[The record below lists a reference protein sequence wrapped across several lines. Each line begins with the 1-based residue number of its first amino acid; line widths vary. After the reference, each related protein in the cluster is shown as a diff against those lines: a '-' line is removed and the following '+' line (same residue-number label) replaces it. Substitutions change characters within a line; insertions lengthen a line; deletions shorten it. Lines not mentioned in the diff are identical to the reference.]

1 MTINDDRPSTG
12 EDRGAAL
19 PPAQDIDS
27 AYPLVHRHVPP
38 CPPWWAHPGK
48 LANKAISDVLGWKW
62 RDGDTKG
69 FTAALTGSFELTR
82 VEGHTEATWTPRG
95 YAVQADL
102 GAVTGGQASLAAR
115 ARSAIKDAT
124 QLLDSLRPLRPG
136 ADPEN
141 GEGIRR
147 LVRHDLEE
155 IRKELESAL
164 LRVPRVD
171 QLFLLLLGTPS
182 SAVDA
187 DRVRGHL
194 GQLRDE
200 FGLVGGLVNTIEE
213 ERIQTSFITLVDW
226 VLSLYRGWLDSRD
239 RIDPFAQPETGQ
251 PPFFGPAVVAL
262 SQLLSATAV
271 QVEELVAALSSVS
284 VHRGDRE
291 VLRIPDPEGG
301 SMSLGG
307 LLRWVHDFAC
317 FEGRTLIESA
327 GKDGV
332 DSAFLQVAVRLERLV
347 GNLPRRG
354 DGSTEDAP
362 GNYRATLPA
371 GFFSSRVQRAID
383 ELHDHL
389 QEVVRVAR
397 PIRHGAKLDDPT
409 GPPAITPPPDQTPAP
424 PPGSGQAPAP
434 PPGPAPAPPPDAGSA
449 PATPPTPAPA
459 EQGAASPRT
468 TAKQRTRKPRPEP
481 KPAPR
486 PE

>member
-1 MTINDDRPSTG
+1 MSIND
-12 EDRGAAL
+12 DRGAAL
-19 PPAQDIDS
+19 PPAQDVDS
-27 AYPLVHRHVPP
+27 AYPLVHRHEPP
-38 CPPWWAHPGK
+38 CPPWWDPGK

-62 RDGDTKG
+62 REGDTKG
-69 FTAALTGSFELTR
+69 FTSALTGSFELKR
-82 VEGHTEATWTPRG
+82 VEGHTEARWTPRG

-124 QLLDSLRPLRPG
+124 ELLDSLRPLRPG

-141 GEGIRR
+141 GEGFRS
-147 LVRHDLEE
+147 LVRHGLEE

-164 LRVPRVD
+164 LRVPRID
-171 QLFLLLLGTPS
+171 QLFLLLLGSPS
-182 SAVDA
+182 AAVDA

-194 GQLRDE
+194 GELRDE
-200 FGLVGGLVNTIEE
+200 FGLVGGQVNTIEE
-213 ERIQTSFITLVDW
+213 ERVQTSFITLVDW

-251 PPFFGPAVVAL
+251 APFFGPAVVAL

-271 QVEELVAALSSVS
+271 QVEELVAELSSVRI
-284 VHRGDRE
+284 HRGDRE
-291 VLRIPDPEGG
+291 VLRIPDPDGG
-301 SMSLGG
+301 SMALGG

-332 DSAFLQVAVRLERLV
+332 DSAFLQVAVRLERIV
-347 GNLPRRG
+347 GHLPRRT
-354 DGSTEDAP
+354 DGGTEDVA

-371 GFFSSRVQRAID
+371 GFFSSRVQRAVD

-389 QEVVRVAR
+389 QEIVRVAR
-397 PIRHGAKLDDPT
+397 PIRHGAKPED
-409 GPPAITPPPDQTPAP
+409 
-424 PPGSGQAPAP
+424 
-434 PPGPAPAPPPDAGSA
+434 PPGPPPPDAGAAAA
-449 PATPPTPAPA
+449 PPLGAAPRSGTPGAATGTTPGPAPTSGAAPGAA
-459 EQGAASPRT
+459 EQTVSAAKP
-468 TAKQRTRKPRPEP
+468 RTRKPRPEP

>member
-1 MTINDDRPSTG
+1 MTIND
-12 EDRGAAL
+12 DRGAAL

-27 AYPLVHRHVPP
+27 AYPLVTRHEPA
-38 CPPWWAHPGK
+38 CPPWWAHPGR
-48 LANKAISDVLGWKW
+48 LADKAISDVLGWKW

-69 FTAALTGSFELTR
+69 FVAALTGSFELKR

-95 YAVQADL
+95 YAIQADL

-124 QLLDSLRPLRPG
+124 ALLDSLRPLRPG

-141 GEGIRR
+141 GEGFRS
-147 LVRHDLEE
+147 LVRHGLEE
-155 IRKELESAL
+155 IRKELESPL
-164 LRVPRVD
+164 VRVPRVD
-171 QLFLLLLGTPS
+171 QLFLLLLGNPS

-187 DRVRGHL
+187 DQVRGHL

-226 VLSLYRGWLDSRD
+226 VLSLYRGWLDARS
-239 RIDPFAQPETGQ
+239 RIDPFAHPETGQ
-251 PPFFGPAVVAL
+251 SPFFGPTVVAL
-262 SQLLSATAV
+262 SQLLSAAAV
-271 QVEELVAALSSVS
+271 QTDELVSALRSVS
-284 VHRGDRE
+284 IHRGDRE
-291 VLRIPDPEGG
+291 VLRIPDPDGG

-307 LLRWVHDFAC
+307 LLRWVQDFAC
-317 FEGRTLIESA
+317 FEGGKLIESA

-332 DSAFLQVAVRLERLV
+332 DSAFLQVAERLERIV
-347 GNLPRRG
+347 GNLPKRT
-354 DGSTEDAP
+354 DDQQDVP
-362 GNYRATLPA
+362 GNYRATLPP

-389 QEVVRVAR
+389 QEIVRIAR
-397 PIRHGAKLDDPT
+397 PIRHGAAPADPS
-409 GPPAITPPPDQTPAP
+409 GPPAPPEPTPPPPVPPAP
-424 PPGSGQAPAP
+424 GTAGMAAPVAAP
-434 PPGPAPAPPPDAGSA
+434 SDPA
-449 PATPPTPAPA
+449 
-459 EQGAASPRT
+459 
-468 TAKQRTRKPRPEP
+468 AKRRSTRKRPEP

>member
-1 MTINDDRPSTG
+1 MTINDDRQRNAE

-19 PPAQDIDS
+19 PQAQDIDS
-27 AYPLVHRHVPP
+27 AYPLVTRHEPP

-48 LANKAISDVLGWKW
+48 VANKAISDVLGWKW
-62 RDGDTKG
+62 RNGDTKA
-69 FTAALTGSFELTR
+69 FTAALTGSFELKR
-82 VEGHTEATWTPRG
+82 VEGHTEARWTPRG

-124 QLLDSLRPLRPG
+124 ELLDSLKPLRPG
-136 ADPEN
+136 ADPDN
-141 GEGIRR
+141 CEGFRS

-155 IRKELESAL
+155 IRKELECAL

-171 QLFLLLLGTPS
+171 QLFLLLLGSPS
-182 SAVDA
+182 AAVDP

-194 GQLRDE
+194 GMLRDE
-200 FGLVGGLVNTIEE
+200 FGMVGGLVNTIEE

-239 RIDPFAQPETGQ
+239 RIDPFAQPENGQ
-251 PPFFGPAVVAL
+251 PFFGPAVTAL

-271 QVEELVAALSSVS
+271 QVEELVGALKSVHI
-284 VHRGDRE
+284 HRGDRE

-301 SMSLGG
+301 SMALGG

-332 DSAFLQVAVRLERLV
+332 DSAFLQVVTRLTRIV
-347 GNLPRRG
+347 GALPRRDEG
-354 DGSTEDAP
+354 GTEDVH

-389 QEVVRVAR
+389 QEIVRVAK
-397 PIRHGAKLDDPT
+397 PIRHGAVPEDPP
-409 GPPAITPPPDQTPAP
+409 GPPAPPNPGPMPPPDAGPTPPP
-424 PPGSGQAPAP
+424 APAP
-434 PPGPAPAPPPDAGSA
+434 PPGAGQPTPVVSASVEPVVAEPDA
-449 PATPPTPAPA
+449 ATK
-459 EQGAASPRT
+459 R
-468 TAKQRTRKPRPEP
+468 RTRKPRPEP